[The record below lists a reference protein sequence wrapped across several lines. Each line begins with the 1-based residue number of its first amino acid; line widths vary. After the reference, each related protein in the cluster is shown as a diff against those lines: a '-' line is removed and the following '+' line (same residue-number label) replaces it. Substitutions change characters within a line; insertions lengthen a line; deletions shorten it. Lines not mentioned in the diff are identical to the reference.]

1 MAVYGLIEYSDN
13 YSKTSVSLW
22 QYCKEIPAIN
32 NDGAIIDFN
41 GANAIDSFNFKTKI
55 TGKTNDNGI
64 SKVEIMYL
72 SNFWRTLEM
81 PLINCDV
88 ELILNWSANCSII
101 YTNVANQGPTFT
113 ITETNL
119 YVPVVT

>member
-41 GANAIDSFNFKTKI
+41 WANAIDSFNFKTKI

-88 ELILNWSANCSII
+88 ELILN
-101 YTNVANQGPTFT
+101 
-113 ITETNL
+113 
-119 YVPVVT
+119 